1 MKETSKFCYNPQPL
15 ALPGRTDA
23 WDAAALGSF
32 VTIEGYRF
40 LQGRKMCVEDK
51 RAKKRSRNFLPGL
64 LGIGLR
70 LMQEGDEMVDSAEVL
85 YIYNELE

>member
-1 MKETSKFCYNPQPL
+1 
-15 ALPGRTDA
+15 
-23 WDAAALGSF
+23 
-32 VTIEGYRF
+32 
-40 LQGRKMCVEDK
+40 MCVEDK

-85 YIYNELE
+85 YIYIMNWNEFCCAVVLGKVAL